1 MFLLIVVGFE
11 IYLILSWLG
20 IFWQNAPIFFWI
32 GFAALQILF
41 ASQLWLYFFF
51 FKSDADEKVRFESGF
66 RNFAF
71 HSMGFLSFLFCFTLF
86 RDFFALILLIFGRAS
101 LFYSANAS
109 FAILAA
115 SILAYLVG
123 FFNAKF
129 RVISPRILVTV
140 ADLPAELKGLKIAQL
155 SDMHLGTG
163 PNAVQIRKLVDQTLA
178 LTPDLIVLT
187 GDIFDGM
194 ISDMPLELKELA
206 RLKAPQGVYFALGN
220 HECYW
225 SWKDCV
231 AKVKEFGFIP
241 LLNEGVSITIRNH
254 SIFIAGLTDPAIA
267 QAGGDAPR
275 VPVPPK
281 DSRFNLMLVHQP
293 QFAKQV
299 AHFPYDLQL
308 SGHTHGGQ
316 FFPWNLAVKK
326 MYPISSGLGKEQN
339 LWVYVSPGTGYWGP
353 PIRLGTLG
361 EVTQLILE

>member
-1 MFLLIVVGFE
+1 MLPSFFGLALLLYKFYLLRSFGSTFSFL
-11 IYLILSWLG
+11 
-20 IFWQNAPIFFWI
+20 
-32 GFAALQILF
+32 
-41 ASQLWLYFFF
+41 
-51 FKSDADEKVRFESGF
+51 K
-66 RNFAF
+66 AF

-163 PNAVQIRKLVDQTLA
+163 PNAVQ
-178 LTPDLIVLT
+178 T